1 MIRTHVFTYNLTV
14 NPKDKELEVSIEVC
28 DMWNETENNA
38 VFEMPI
44 VKFLKFMDD
53 MCWDAADG
61 SFTCPNEV
69 VKSKDDA
76 KLEMHRTRVAEC
88 DLSFPIIVMGDEATL
103 TVVQVCDGMHRVA
116 KAVTN
121 NISTIKARFL
131 TLEQH
136 DACVE
141 MFKKRNEN
149 KK

>member
-1 MIRTHVFTYNLTV
+1 MIRTHVFSYNLTE
-14 NPKDKELEVSIEVC
+14 NPKDKESKVSIEVC
-28 DMWNETENNA
+28 DLWTETANNT
-38 VFEMPI
+38 VFELPTL
-44 VKFLKFMDD
+44 KFLKFMDD
-53 MCWDAADG
+53 LCWDAADG
-61 SFTCPNEV
+61 SSTCANEV
-69 VKSKDDA
+69 LRLQNDA